1 MSIQAMN
8 TVLEKIKQ
16 QAESSTSIH
25 SFGKIDFGQQPDS
38 SQTFSGILAN
48 SINNVNNM
56 QQQARALS
64 QDYISGKPGV
74 GLNDVMVSMQ
84 KSSIALNFG
93 IQMRNKMVSAYQEIM
108 SMPV

>member
-8 TVLEKIKQ
+8 TVLQKIKQ
-16 QAESSTSIH
+16 QAESSTSIQ
-25 SFGKIDFGQQPDS
+25 SFGKIDFGQQPDN

-56 QQQARALS
+56 QQQARTLS